1 MKFLITARDTA
12 GSVTLH
18 RESVPD
24 AIKKADELI
33 SDGCLGVEILTPDGS
48 AYHPGEFEQL
58 KERVGLGA

>member
-12 GSVTLH
+12 GSVILH

-33 SDGCLGVEILTPDGS
+33 SDGCLGVEIVTPDG
-48 AYHPGEFEQL
+48 ATYHPREFEQL